1 MNDIILGVKEYE
13 LSNLSLEILDYSD
26 RISAILDKIDA
37 KMDDLSEHYQGDS
50 YKELMNYYSELRS
63 SYSAIKNN
71 IVSYSDD
78 LAALLIKIKE
88 NDKTLASLFDEFTV
102 DVKQQIKSVEG

>member
-1 MNDIILGVKEYE
+1 MNDIVFGIKERELGF
-13 LSNLSLEILDYSD
+13 LSLEILDYSD

-37 KMDDLSEHYQGDS
+37 RIADLAANYQGDS
-50 YKELMNYYSELRS
+50 YKELMNYYSELKS
-63 SYSAIKNN
+63 SYSNIKNN

-78 LAALLIKIKE
+78 LAALIIKAKQ

-102 DVKQQIKSVEG
+102 DVKQQIKSIEG